1 MAPEETVPASAAAAA
16 GKDEVADADAADD
29 DAAAPRG
36 SRVEEVPH
44 ESADPARAQG
54 TRADG
59 GQDLRGVE
67 SGSFLLWTRKTRE
80 VFEFFF
86 FHPLSLSSA
95 KKAKKRKILKKL
107 ACTSETG
114 SKPAEGSRVVST
126 ALSSCS

>member
-67 SGSFLLWTRKTRE
+67 SGSLLLWTRKTRE

-86 FHPLSLSSA
+86 FSPLDRPSLSLLR
-95 KKAKKRKILKKL
+95 KKSKEKKNI
-107 ACTSETG
+107 
-114 SKPAEGSRVVST
+114 
-126 ALSSCS
+126 